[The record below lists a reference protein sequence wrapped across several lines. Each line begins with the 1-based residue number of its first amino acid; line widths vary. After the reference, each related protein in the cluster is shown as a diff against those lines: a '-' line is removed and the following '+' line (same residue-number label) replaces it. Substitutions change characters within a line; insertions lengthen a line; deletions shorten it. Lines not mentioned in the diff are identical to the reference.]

1 MIWTALG
8 RQPLL
13 DVIGLLPEIFLDGDP
28 RPAAEQ
34 AADRYAH
41 GGGWRPQDG
50 WELHP
55 DGVAVYPGDPPQN
68 ALAMATLHDNE
79 VLLVFPHSY
88 VAIVQPDGSFEMAR
102 MD

>member
-1 MIWTALG
+1 MIWTSLSDDID
-8 RQPLL
+8 LL
-13 DVIGLLPEIFLDGDP
+13 DAIGFLPEIFLDQDP
-28 RPAAEQ
+28 RPAVEQ

-55 DGVAVYPGDPPQN
+55 DGVAVYPGDPPQQV
-68 ALAMATLHDNE
+68 LAMATLRNE
-79 VLLVFPHSY
+79 VLLVFRYGY
-88 VAIVQPDGSFEMAR
+88 VAIVQPDGSFEMSR